1 MQDGVGKKWM
11 TIPSFYL
18 RKVGGPFIFDCI
30 YDINLLN
37 LNTAPAFYI
46 DTLKSWTDAQGA
58 WEWDDDRANQGN
70 ITILWNNK
78 NITIT
83 GKSIYWKD
91 WHAAGA
97 TFLMKIVNF
106 EVMNKAA
113 L

>member
-1 MQDGVGKKWM
+1 M
-11 TIPSFYL
+11 
-18 RKVGGPFIFDCI
+18 
-30 YDINLLN
+30 
-37 LNTAPAFYI
+37 
-46 DTLKSWTDAQGA
+46 
-58 WEWDDDRANQGN
+58 
-70 ITILWNNK
+70 LWNNK

-113 L
+113 A